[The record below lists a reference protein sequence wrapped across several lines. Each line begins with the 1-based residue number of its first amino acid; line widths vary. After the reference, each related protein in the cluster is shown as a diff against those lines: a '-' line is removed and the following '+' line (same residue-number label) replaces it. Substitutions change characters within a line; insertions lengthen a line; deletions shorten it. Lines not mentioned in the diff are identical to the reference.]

1 MLCGPQIVDFTMT
14 TRPKLGLPSKSDNP
28 TSSDRDPARK
38 PVRNSTA
45 KSRTLSRNT
54 TQVAPEALHEDVLQ
68 RGADDGEIAA
78 PHHHHRQRQQQGA
91 RAERGAAHR
100 GLASM

>member
-1 MLCGPQIVDFTMT
+1 MLCGLLIFDLPMT
-14 TRPKLGLPSKSDNP
+14 TRSKLGLPSKSDNP

-54 TQVAPEALHEDVLQ
+54 TQVAPETKASKP
-68 RGADDGEIAA
+68 RGPRTDGDKI
-78 PHHHHRQRQQQGA
+78 G
-91 RAERGAAHR
+91 RASCRERV
-100 GLASM
+100 